1 MAKTYL
7 WVNAIIYLL
16 FALWCTFK
24 KEQTSLA
31 SGFLSLNN
39 SGWSEYLTVYGGLQL
54 GMAGF
59 FAYLAMHTPLHR
71 AGLVFSLF
79 IYIAIVS
86 YRLVSLFLLWPIK
99 PVTLGIASME
109 VLLLLGAV
117 VSWFYLQNT

>member
-7 WVNAIIYLL
+7 WLNAVLYLL
-16 FALWCTFK
+16 FALWCTLR

-31 SGFLSLNN
+31 SGYLSLNN
-39 SGWSEYLTVYGGLQL
+39 SGWSEYWVVYGGLQL

-59 FAYLAMHTPLHR
+59 FAYLAMNAPLYR

-86 YRLVSLFLLWPIK
+86 YRLVSLYLLWPVK
-99 PVTLGIASME
+99 QVTLGIAILES
-109 VLLLLGAV
+109 LLLLGAIV
-117 VSWFYLQNT
+117 CWLTLPE